1 MPSGPKRIMPQGS
14 RSSTLHV
21 PDSPDLLQQIWAKFQ
36 QGWLGSSQNM
46 HSDIIRAGWL
56 ECGDRATIKAI
67 VSAPAQDGLT
77 IHLPPSWNRQEKL
90 QFNLEC
96 KTNSETFFQRPHRWQ
111 QSVPSAHTSN
121 ILTQTF
127 KCFQLHL
134 KRVTVECRLCNR
146 VIMQGLQIIWAML
159 MMSCKDCP

>member
-21 PDSPDLLQQIWAKFQ
+21 PDLLQQIWAKFQ

-56 ECGDRATIKAI
+56 ECGDRGTIKAI

-77 IHLPPSWNRQEKL
+77 TPPS
-90 QFNLEC
+90 FLE
-96 KTNSETFFQRPHRWQ
+96 SSGETPVQP
-111 QSVPSAHTSN
+111 
-121 ILTQTF
+121 
-127 KCFQLHL
+127 
-134 KRVTVECRLCNR
+134 RVQNK
-146 VIMQGLQIIWAML
+146 Q
-159 MMSCKDCP
+159 